1 MNAHAA
7 VRPHR
12 VRLHAEITIPVLAGL
27 AFGAYAGWLDRNGG
41 AATHSAIILGVVGAA
56 VAGVLAFGIGRVQAS
71 LPREQVATLYAALF
85 GSAVGYLNS
94 LCGANT
100 WLKASFIGFF
110 VGAGMFLVANYL
122 LLYHR
127 KD

>member
-12 VRLHAEITIPVLAGL
+12 VRLHADITVPVLSGL
-27 AFGAYAGWLDRNGG
+27 AFGAYAGWLDRDGG

-56 VAGVLAFGIGRVQAS
+56 VAGALALAIGRVQAS
-71 LPREQVATLYAALF
+71 LPREMVAAAYAALF
-85 GSAVGYLNS
+85 GSATGYLNS

-100 WLKASFIGFF
+100 WLKAGFIGFF
-110 VGAGMFLVANYL
+110 LGAGMFLVVNYV

>member
-7 VRPHR
+7 APAHR
-12 VRLHAEITIPVLAGL
+12 HLPANVAIPALTGM
-27 AFGAYAGWLDRNGG
+27 AFGAYAGFLDRDGG

-56 VAGVLAFGIGRVQAS
+56 VAGVLAYAVGRVQAA
-71 LPREQVATLYAALF
+71 LPRELVASLYGALF
-85 GSAVGYLNS
+85 GSATGYLNS

-100 WLKASFIGFF
+100 WLKAGFIGFF
-110 VGAGMFLVANYL
+110 LGAGMFLVVNYM

-127 KD
+127 ED